1 MEEESL
7 DIDTNTDFGARVA
20 RRLREDQIGWLTT
33 VRADGLP
40 QPTPVWFLWD
50 GERFL
55 IFSQPK
61 QLKLRNIEGNPKV
74 SLHLDG
80 DGQGGDIVVVSGEAR
95 VVADA
100 PAAHEISE
108 YVEKY
113 RDGIKRIGMTP
124 AQMGETYSIAIR
136 LTPSKLSGH

>member
-1 MEEESL
+1 ME
-7 DIDTNTDFGARVA
+7 IDTSTDFGARVA

-50 GERFL
+50 GATFL

-61 QLKLRNIEGNPKV
+61 VQKIRNIEGNSKV

-80 DGQGGDIVVVSGEAR
+80 DGHGGDIVVISGEAR
-95 VVADA
+95 VVTDV
-100 PAAHEISE
+100 PRAHEISE

-113 RDGIKRIGMTP
+113 REGIKRIGMTP
-124 AQMGETYSIAIR
+124 EQMAQTYSTALR

>member
-1 MEEESL
+1 ME
-7 DIDTNTDFGARVA
+7 IDTSTDFGARVA

-50 GERFL
+50 GVTFL
-55 IFSQPK
+55 IFSQPQTQK
-61 QLKLRNIEGNPKV
+61 IRNIEGSPKV

-80 DGQGGDIVVVSGEAR
+80 DGRGGDIVVISGEAR
-95 VVADA
+95 VVADS
-100 PAAHEISE
+100 PKAHEIPE

-113 RDGIKRIGMTP
+113 RQGIQRIGMTP
-124 AQMGETYSIAIR
+124 EQMAQTYSTALR
-136 LTPSKLSGH
+136 LTLSKLSGH

>member
-1 MEEESL
+1 ME
-7 DIDTNTDFGARVA
+7 IDTSTDFGARVA

-50 GERFL
+50 GATFL

-61 QLKLRNIEGNPKV
+61 GQKLRNIEGNPKV

-80 DGQGGDIVVVSGEAR
+80 DGHGGDIVVISGEAR
-95 VVADA
+95 VVTDV
-100 PAAHEISE
+100 PRAHEISE

-113 RDGIKRIGMTP
+113 REGIKRIGMTP
-124 AQMGETYSIAIR
+124 EQMAQTYSTALR